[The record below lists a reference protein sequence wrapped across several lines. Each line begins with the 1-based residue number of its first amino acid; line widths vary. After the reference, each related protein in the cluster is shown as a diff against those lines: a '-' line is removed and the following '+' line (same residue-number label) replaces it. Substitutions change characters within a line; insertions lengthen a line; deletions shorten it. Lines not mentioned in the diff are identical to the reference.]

1 MSGIPLKKSTI
12 CVQWS
17 LITTTR
23 VATAATIPATTA
35 ATKAGAPRI
44 TAPTAAMAIP
54 ITIRASFTQLKPSLS
69 IPKKFVTAMT
79 VPPITAP
86 IPAMVGPMLE
96 IRPAIFE
103 IAGPTT
109 APIFVNIPDMVLTSV
124 PNEPVTFVTIP
135 ASFGNSRARTSL
147 NVPAPPDNN
156 WNPSTTFGTMPMML
170 LAVFPKPPSTL
181 RRLLT
186 PPTTS
191 EATFSA
197 ATDAAMV
204 PIALPSASMVSG
216 SAPSRAEKILL
227 RASTTVWAIGASVDA
242 KPSNNPLKKAPRPG
256 NSCSIPVINPW
267 TICFPT
273 SMI

>member
-1 MSGIPLKKSTI
+1 MVFVSQVEIRPGSSWNQATTESTTSPILSGIPLKKSTI

-44 TAPTAAMAIP
+44 TAPTAAITVP

-96 IRPAIFE
+96 IRLAIFE

-124 PNEPVTFVTIP
+124 PNEPVAFVTIP

-170 LAVFPKPPSTL
+170 PAVFLKPPRTL
-181 RRLLT
+181 MRLLT

-197 ATDAAMV
+197 AMDAAMV
-204 PIALPSASMVSG
+204 PIALPRASMVSG

-227 RASTTVWAIGASVDA
+227 RASTTV
-242 KPSNNPLKKAPRPG
+242 
-256 NSCSIPVINPW
+256 
-267 TICFPT
+267 
-273 SMI
+273 